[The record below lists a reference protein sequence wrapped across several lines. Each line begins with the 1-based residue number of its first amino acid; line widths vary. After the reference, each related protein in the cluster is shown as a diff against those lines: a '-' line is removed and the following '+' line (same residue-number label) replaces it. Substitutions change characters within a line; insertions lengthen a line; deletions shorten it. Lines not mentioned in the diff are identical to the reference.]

1 MNSED
6 IKLKEKEHSI
16 NVINK
21 GEKKESNDDKTTINE
36 ETKLSGISTVIHI
49 RQISSLADS
58 IINYLAIGICF
69 FIYGCIGLEWFKVGE
84 EASLKFYLGY
94 FLIGGITLYIIGIIN
109 WYEGK
114 GLIFI
119 IDFILSFLFIT
130 LFLKNQ
136 NLGSISDYLGTYN
149 NDKLQG
155 IFYIMLF
162 CLILVIGVSSKEKG
176 LLYIIDYAVL
186 FITYVFLFAYKFFKN
201 DIIKKIDCY
210 MFIVCG
216 ALYWITGILKILN
229 SSLKTNIKIL
239 DPSD

>member
-6 IKLKEKEHSI
+6 INLKEGGHSI
-16 NVINK
+16 KVINN
-21 GEKKESNDDKTTINE
+21 GKKKDFNDDKTTINE
-36 ETKLSGISTVIHI
+36 ETQITGISTVIHI
-49 RQISSLADS
+49 RQIASLADS
-58 IINYLAIGICF
+58 IINYFAIGICF
-69 FIYGCIGLEWFKVGE
+69 FIYGCIGLEWFKGAE

-94 FLIGGITLYIIGIIN
+94 YLVGGITLYIIGIIN

-162 CLILVIGVSSKEKG
+162 CLILFIGISSKEKG
-176 LLYIIDYAVL
+176 LIYIIDYAVL
-186 FITYVFLFAYKFFKN
+186 FISYVFLFAYKFFKN
-201 DIIKKIDCY
+201 DIIKTIDCY

-216 ALYWITGILKILN
+216 ALYWITGVLKMLN
-229 SSLKTNIKIL
+229 SSLKNNIKIL
-239 DPSD
+239 EPSD

>member
-1 MNSED
+1 MNSENF
-6 IKLKEKEHSI
+6 KLKEREHTI

-49 RQISSLADS
+49 RQISSLAES
-58 IINYLAIGICF
+58 IINYLTIGICF
-69 FIYGCIGLEWFKVGE
+69 FIYGCIGLEWFKVAE

-94 FLIGGITLYIIGIIN
+94 FLVGGITLYIIGIIN

>member
-21 GEKKESNDDKTTINE
+21 GEKKEFNDDKTTINE
-36 ETKLSGISTVIHI
+36 EAKLSGISTVIHI

-58 IINYLAIGICF
+58 IINYLTIGICF
-69 FIYGCIGLEWFKVGE
+69 FIYGCIGLEWFKVAE

-94 FLIGGITLYIIGIIN
+94 FLVGGITLYIIGIIN

>member
-1 MNSED
+1 
-6 IKLKEKEHSI
+6 
-16 NVINK
+16 
-21 GEKKESNDDKTTINE
+21 
-36 ETKLSGISTVIHI
+36 
-49 RQISSLADS
+49 
-58 IINYLAIGICF
+58 
-69 FIYGCIGLEWFKVGE
+69 
-84 EASLKFYLGY
+84 
-94 FLIGGITLYIIGIIN
+94 
-109 WYEGK
+109 
-114 GLIFI
+114 
-119 IDFILSFLFIT
+119 
-130 LFLKNQ
+130 
-136 NLGSISDYLGTYN
+136 
-149 NDKLQG
+149 
-155 IFYIMLF
+155 MLF